1 MIGVI
6 AIIFVL
12 LPESPWWL
20 ASVNKLDKARKVL
33 LRCHGHIE
41 GYNVQQQV
49 VRPFVTLLG
58 SPRTLMLIM
67 HRKL

>member
-1 MIGVI
+1 MVGVI

-20 ASVNKLDKARKVL
+20 ASVNKLEQTKKVL

-41 GYNVQQQV
+41 GYDVQQQV
-49 VRPFVTLLG
+49 VRPSVTSLRDA
-58 SPRTLMLIM
+58 PE
-67 HRKL
+67 H